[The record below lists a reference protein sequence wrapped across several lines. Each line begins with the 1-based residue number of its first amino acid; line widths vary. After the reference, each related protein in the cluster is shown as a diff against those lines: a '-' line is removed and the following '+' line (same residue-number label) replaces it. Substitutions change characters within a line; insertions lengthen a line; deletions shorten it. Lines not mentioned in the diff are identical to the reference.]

1 MRNYPLRMSEDRLD
15 GIRGADVASAFALD
29 GRLAPP
35 RPPSPLIVEEKPIC
49 RLAMADALQGMGV
62 RAEPVFAANL
72 PQALEVAVRV
82 EAPLA
87 LVDLFSIEYNFEGLR
102 RLVIESSAPV
112 VAIDDRPNPTFAQL
126 AQRAGA
132 QGYASKSFEIEQ
144 FRGVIRAV
152 MEGGAHFPRGVQA
165 GRAAGDPR
173 SPAGLS
179 PRQIQVLKCIAVGM
193 SNQEIARSLGITPG
207 TVKLHI
213 HAILRAT
220 GTRNRTEVALIAG
233 RFLAPGVEPEPA
245 DDL

>member
-1 MRNYPLRMSEDRLD
+1 
-15 GIRGADVASAFALD
+15 
-29 GRLAPP
+29 
-35 RPPSPLIVEEKPIC
+35 
-49 RLAMADALQGMGV
+49 MADALQGMGV

-132 QGYASKSFEIEQ
+132 QGYASKSF
-144 FRGVIRAV
+144 V